1 MTPKIIHCVWLGGA
15 EKPPVV
21 RKCME
26 SWRRFCPGWEV
37 REWGDADMARVS
49 NRYAREADGRR
60 QWAFASDYL
69 RLKALNDFGG
79 FYFDTDLELLKPID
93 EFLPNDFTTG
103 FIDRSP
109 DVLLN
114 MCFLGAA
121 KGCEFVA
128 DMLAEYVSLDFVLPD
143 GELDQTPNV
152 VRMARY
158 LERRAG
164 TRFADARARLELAP
178 GSVIYPAEYFNSA
191 DGYAVHH
198 YCASWLDDW
207 VRKLYLSF
215 GRHKLVRFKQ
225 RKGCSSA
232 FPESLPGEEVVA
244 SLRLGPRRRL
254 CITRYAGR

>member
-1 MTPKIIHCVWLGGA
+1 
-15 EKPPVV
+15 
-21 RKCME
+21 
-26 SWRRFCPGWEV
+26 
-37 REWGDADMARVS
+37 
-49 NRYAREADGRR
+49 
-60 QWAFASDYL
+60 
-69 RLKALNDFGG
+69 
-79 FYFDTDLELLKPID
+79 
-93 EFLPNDFTTG
+93 
-103 FIDRSP
+103 
-109 DVLLN
+109 

-128 DMLAEYVSLDFVLPD
+128 DMLAEYDSLDFVLPD
-143 GELDQTPNV
+143 GELDQPPNV

>member
-1 MTPKIIHCVWLGGA
+1 MQKYLALFLSFFTGLWNCMYVFFNNMVNDYVFSVDTAVLGEA
-15 EKPPVV
+15 LPNVK
-21 RKCME
+21 
-26 SWRRFCPGWEV
+26 
-37 REWGDADMARVS
+37 S
-49 NRYAREADGRR
+49 N
-60 QWAFASDYL
+60 
-69 RLKALNDFGG
+69 LNDFGG

-93 EFLPNDFTTG
+93 VFLANDFTTG

-121 KGCEFVA
+121 KGCRFVA
-128 DMLAEYVSLDFVLPD
+128 DMLAEYDSLDFVLPN

-164 TRFADARARLELAP
+164 RRFTDAREKLELAP
-178 GSVIYPAEYFNSA
+178 GCTIYPAEHFNSA

-207 VRKLYLSF
+207 IRKLYFSF
-215 GRHKLVRFKQ
+215 GRHKLVRFKL

-232 FPESLPGEEVVA
+232 FPEALPGEEVVA

>member
-21 RKCME
+21 LKCME
-26 SWRRFCPGWEV
+26 SWRRMCPGWEI
-37 REWGDADMARVS
+37 REWGDADMANVG
-49 NRYAREADGRR
+49 NRYAREAYERGK
-60 QWAFASDYL
+60 WAFASDYL

-93 EFLPNDFTTG
+93 VFLANDFTTG

-121 KGCEFVA
+121 KGCRFVT
-128 DMLAEYVSLDFVLPD
+128 DMLAEYDSLDFVLQN

-164 TRFADARARLELAP
+164 RRFTDAREKLELAP
-178 GSVIYPAEYFNSA
+178 GCTIYPAEHFNSA

-207 VRKLYLSF
+207 IRKLYFSF
-215 GRHKLVRFKQ
+215 GRHKLVRFKL

-232 FPESLPGEEVVA
+232 FPEALPGEEVVA